1 MRYFIIA
8 GEASGDLHAAN
19 LMRALKEHDAAA
31 DFCFLGGDLM
41 QAQGGHMVKHYRDM
55 AFMGVL
61 NVILNLRK
69 ALRNMRQ
76 CREAIVRHAPDI
88 VILVDYPGF
97 NLRIAKFI
105 KKHCHSKVY
114 YYIAPKLWAWK
125 SWRIRSIRRYVDRMF
140 TIFPFETAY
149 FAHLGYTVEY
159 VGNPTVDAVQTWR
172 TTHPDIKKSEQ
183 PTIAL
188 LAGSRRQEIRGCLPK
203 MIQAAQAFDNY
214 KIVVAGAPGIQP
226 AFYRRLLPDNIAVS
240 FDHTYDIVAKAT
252 AAIVNSGTA
261 TLETALIG
269 TPQVVVYHVNG
280 GFLATILRKLL
291 IKIPYISLVNL
302 VGEDEVVKEL
312 VAQDFTVKKMQTAL
326 QLLLHDADY
335 RRRMTEGYRRIAR
348 TLGHAGTAERTAALI
363 TQDLLVNTGK

>member
-1 MRYFIIA
+1 M
-8 GEASGDLHAAN
+8 
-19 LMRALKEHDAAA
+19 
-31 DFCFLGGDLM
+31 
-41 QAQGGHMVKHYRDM
+41 
-55 AFMGVL
+55 
-61 NVILNLRK
+61 
-69 ALRNMRQ
+69 
-76 CREAIVRHAPDI
+76 
-88 VILVDYPGF
+88 
-97 NLRIAKFI
+97 
-105 KKHCHSKVY
+105 
-114 YYIAPKLWAWK
+114 
-125 SWRIRSIRRYVDRMF
+125 
-140 TIFPFETAY
+140 
-149 FAHLGYTVEY
+149 
-159 VGNPTVDAVQTWR
+159 
-172 TTHPDIKKSEQ
+172 
-183 PTIAL
+183 
-188 LAGSRRQEIRGCLPK
+188 
-203 MIQAAQAFDNY
+203 
-214 KIVVAGAPGIQP
+214 AGAPGIQP

-240 FDHTYDIVAKAT
+240 FDHTYDIVARAT

-312 VAQDFTVKKMQTAL
+312 VAQDFTVKKMQAAL